1 MAWKSTTFKTSNETG
16 RFLPKGGNAS
26 GQSAPGAGKADGTR
40 SSGAKTNGRL
50 VVKDAGAVLHQP
62 AADAKAASSQAVAK
76 HRNAMTGV
84 IAEAKRV
91 ADERREALD
100 SIKDPE
106 LKRSAA
112 R

>member
-1 MAWKSTTFKTSNETG
+1 MAWKSTTFKTSNASG

-26 GQSAPGAGKADGTR
+26 GETAPGAGKAGGTR
-40 SSGAKTNGRL
+40 ISGAKPKSWS
-50 VVKDAGAVLHQP
+50 VVKDAGVALP
-62 AADAKAASSQAVAK
+62 KRAADAKAASSQAVAK
-76 HRNAMTGV
+76 HRDAMTGV
-84 IAEAKRV
+84 IAEAKKV
-91 ADERREALD
+91 AEERRETLD